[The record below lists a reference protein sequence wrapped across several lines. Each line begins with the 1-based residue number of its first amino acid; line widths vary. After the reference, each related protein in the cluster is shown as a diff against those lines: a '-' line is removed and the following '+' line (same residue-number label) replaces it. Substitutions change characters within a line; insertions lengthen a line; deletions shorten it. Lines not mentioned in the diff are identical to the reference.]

1 MTYEL
6 ELTDTERSEIAMGM
20 TGRWELF
27 PTQQEGSV
35 WAYIDQGKLHMN
47 EPSTGKSWF
56 APVPTRFNRHERE
69 GGYVYLP
76 EYFIPTLP
84 SRTWGMVEIDF
95 AKMTMEKAIELLTR

>member
-20 TGRWELF
+20 KGRWALF
-27 PTQQEGSV
+27 PTAQEGST
-35 WAYIDQGKLHMN
+35 WAYVDSGKLYMN
-47 EPSTGKSWF
+47 NPATGKNWL

-76 EYFIPTLP
+76 EYFVPTFP
-84 SRTWGMVEIDF
+84 SRTLGMVEIDF
-95 AKMTMEKAIELLTR
+95 AKLTLEEAVKLLTR